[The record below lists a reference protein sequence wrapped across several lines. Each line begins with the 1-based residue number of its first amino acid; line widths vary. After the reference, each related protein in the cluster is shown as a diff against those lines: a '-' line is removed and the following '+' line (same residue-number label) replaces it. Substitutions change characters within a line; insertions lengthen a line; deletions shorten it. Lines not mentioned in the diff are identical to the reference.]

1 MQKSLLA
8 TAMGV
13 ALIAM
18 APVAIATDTTDHA
31 ATDVAPV
38 VATPAATPAGADTA
52 RNLEA
57 VSVIGQGETRQLQR
71 ISTKDVTVLPAG
83 SSIQKVLNRL
93 PGVNVQSN
101 DAFGAN
107 EESQTISLRGF
118 NTTRL
123 GYTLDGLPLG
133 DNAYGNYNGLNI
145 SRALIAENFDGA
157 ELAQGIG
164 GLGTASTSNLGGS
177 IQYYSDDPAST
188 FGGRFGQTFGSDNN
202 RRTYL
207 RVDSGDYHGFS
218 MYLSG
223 IRATADMWAPPGS
236 PTTTKQF
243 NAKAVYQFEGGK
255 ITAFAD
261 TSRTSQADYAYL
273 SKSGMARGL
282 GWDWNLYA
290 PDWKRALA
298 AAYCAP
304 AYTIKG
310 VKDARCGFSG
320 GVDNIDDAY
329 YQSRALRRD
338 DLYYLAGD
346 FFPSD
351 GITVHAQVY
360 HHENAGQ
367 GHWWSPGQKSNP
379 GTPQE
384 LPISIRSS
392 NYTIN
397 RTGAIASLAWELG
410 THHLEGG
417 VWYEKNNHNIE
428 RNFYYIS
435 SPINDDTYLS
445 DPDRRLF
452 DQNYVITT
460 RQLYLQDNFKLF
472 DDKLSVDVGVKSP
485 HTTMSAQS
493 VTGLLLESPVAN
505 GQLSASKS
513 LLPQLG
519 FGYQLGGGQELF
531 LSYAK
536 NIAAFQGGGA
546 GGPLLVT
553 QASFDASRG
562 HLKPEQS
569 RTIEGGYRLVRQEFE
584 ASVALYDVKFANRLL
599 SLNPCSSIQQGTT
612 PACTT
617 RFYNVGGVSSHGA
630 EFTFIWKPFAHFQ
643 WYNSAS
649 FNRSTYD
656 SNYTQNGVVVLT
668 RGKITVDTPNKMFA
682 SEISWSDG
690 PWSLSLRGKYTGTR
704 YYTYTNDQGFG
715 GVTAF
720 DVGAGYDFGE
730 VSFAK
735 DVRLSLNVT
744 NLTDKRYA
752 SNLSAFA
759 NSDPNG
765 RQLAFHA
772 SAPRQSFLALDVKF

>member
-1 MQKSLLA
+1 MQKNLLA
-8 TAMGV
+8 A
-13 ALIAM
+13 A
-18 APVAIATDTTDHA
+18 VAIVLASVVPAAFANDVDQPAADA
-31 ATDVAPV
+31 ATAKP
-38 VATPAATPAGADTA
+38 DTA
-52 RNLEA
+52 KNLEG
-57 VSVIGQGETRQLQR
+57 VSVIGQGETRQVQR
-71 ISTKDVTVLPAG
+71 VTPADTTVLPAG
-83 SSIQKVLNRL
+83 TSIQKVLNRM

-118 NTTRL
+118 NGQRL
-123 GYTLDGLPLG
+123 GYTLDGVPLG

-145 SRALIAENFDGA
+145 SRALISENAVGA
-157 ELAQGIG
+157 ELAEGIG
-164 GLGTASTSNLGGS
+164 SLGIASTSNLGGA
-177 IQYYSDDPAST
+177 IQYFSADPEAK
-188 FGGRFGQTFGSDNN
+188 FGGRFGQTFGSDQN

-207 RVDSGDYHGFS
+207 RLDTGDYHGFS

-223 IRATADMWAPPGS
+223 IRATADMWAPPSS

-243 NAKAVYQFEGGK
+243 NAKAVYQFDGGR

-273 SKSGMARGL
+273 SKSGMGRGL

-298 AAYCAP
+298 AAYCSP

-310 VKDARCGFSG
+310 AKDARCGFSG

-346 FFPSD
+346 FNPSESVTLH
-351 GITVHAQVY
+351 GQVY

-379 GTPQE
+379 GTAQE
-384 LPISIRSS
+384 LPISIRST
-392 NYTIN
+392 NYKIN
-397 RTGAIASLAWELG
+397 RTGAIASLGWDIG
-410 THHLEGG
+410 GHHLEGG
-417 VWYEKNNHNIE
+417 VWYEQNHHNVE
-428 RNFYYIS
+428 RNFYYIPYTIS
-435 SPINDDTYLS
+435 TSPINDDTYLS
-445 DPDRRLF
+445 NPNRRLF
-452 DQNYVITT
+452 SQAYVITT
-460 RQLYLQDNFKLF
+460 RQAYVQDSFKLF

-485 HTTMSAQS
+485 HTTMTAKQA
-493 VTGLLLESPVAN
+493 TGNFEAPVAN
-505 GQLSASKS
+505 GTLKADKN
-513 LLPQLG
+513 LLPQIGLG
-519 FGYQLGGGQELF
+519 YKIDANQELF

-546 GGPLLVT
+546 SGPLLVT
-553 QASFDASRG
+553 QSSFNATQG
-562 HLKPEQS
+562 NLKPEQS
-569 RTIEGGYRLVRQEFE
+569 RTIEGGYRYVEREFE
-584 ASVALYDVKFANRLL
+584 ASAALYDVKFDNRLL
-599 SLNPCSSIQQGTT
+599 SLNPCPSIQQGTT

-617 RFYNVGGVSSHGA
+617 RFYNVGSVSSKGA
-630 EFTFIWKPFAHFQ
+630 EFTFIWKPFEHFQ

-656 SNYTQNGVVVLT
+656 NDYVQNGITVPT
-668 RGKITVDTPNKMFA
+668 KGKVTVDTPKRMFA
-682 SEISWSDG
+682 SEISWVYG
-690 PWSLSLRGKYTGTR
+690 PWNVSLRGKYTGTR

-715 GVTAF
+715 GYTSF
-720 DVGAGYDFGE
+720 DFGAGYDFGAAW
-730 VSFAK
+730 FAQ
-735 DVRLSLNVT
+735 DIRLSLNVT

-752 SNLSAFA
+752 SNLTAFA
-759 NSDPNG
+759 NTDPNG

-772 SAPRQSFLALDVKF
+772 SAPRQSFLTLDVKF

>member
-1 MQKSLLA
+1 MYKTLLA
-8 TAMGV
+8 S
-13 ALIAM
+13 ALAAALAAM
-18 APVAIATDTTDHA
+18 APLAVAADADR
-31 ATDVAPV
+31 
-38 VATPAATPAGADTA
+38 PAADAAAAAPNAAK
-52 RNLEA
+52 NLEV
-57 VSVIGQGETRQLQR
+57 VSVIGQGETRQVQR
-71 ISTKDVTVLPAG
+71 VTAKDVAVLPAG
-83 SSIQKVLNRL
+83 ASIQKVLNRL

-145 SRALIAENFDGA
+145 SRALIAENFGGA

-177 IQYYSDDPAST
+177 IQYYSDDPAAT

-207 RVDSGDYHGFS
+207 RLDTGDWHGFS

-223 IRATADMWAPPGS
+223 IRATADMWAPPSS
-236 PTTTKQF
+236 PTTTNQF
-243 NAKAVYQFEGGK
+243 NAKAVYQFDGGR

-298 AAYCAP
+298 AAYCAQ
-304 AYTIKG
+304 AYTLKG
-310 VKDARCGFSG
+310 VKDPRCAFSG

-329 YQSRALRRD
+329 YQSRALRND

-351 GITVHAQVY
+351 GVTVHTQVY
-360 HHENAGQ
+360 HHEDAGQ
-367 GHWWSPGQKSNP
+367 GHWWSPGQKSYP

-384 LPISIRSS
+384 LPISIRST

-397 RTGAIASLAWELG
+397 RTGGIASLAWDLG
-410 THHLEGG
+410 AHHLEGG
-417 VWYEKNNHNIE
+417 MWYERNNHHVE
-428 RNFYYIS
+428 RNFYWIA
-435 SPINDDTYLS
+435 SPINDDTFLAS
-445 DPDRRLF
+445 PNRRLF
-452 DQNYVITT
+452 SQDYVITT
-460 RQLYLQDNFKLF
+460 RQAYLQDSFKLL
-472 DDKLSVDVGVKSP
+472 DDRLSVDVGVKSP
-485 HTTMSAQS
+485 HTTMSARETAGVPVEAS
-493 VTGLLLESPVAN
+493 VAN
-505 GQLSASKS
+505 GTLKAGKS

-519 FGYQLGGGQELF
+519 LGYKLAAGQEVF

-546 GGPLLVT
+546 GGPLQVT
-553 QASFDASRG
+553 QASFDATRG
-562 HLKPEQS
+562 KLKPEQS
-569 RTIEGGYRLVRQEFE
+569 RTIEGGYRITQQAFE
-584 ASVALYDVKFANRLL
+584 ASVALYDVKFDNRLL
-599 SLNPCSSIQQGTT
+599 SLNPCPSIQQGTT

-617 RFYNVGGVSSHGA
+617 GFYNVGGVSSHGA
-630 EFTFIWKPFAHFQ
+630 ELTVIWKPFDHFQ

-656 SNYTQNGVVVLT
+656 NNYPQNGALVPT
-668 RGKITVDTPNKMFA
+668 RGKITVDTPQKMLA
-682 SEISWSDG
+682 SEISWYYG
-690 PWSLSLRGKYTGTR
+690 PWNLSLRGKYTGRR

-715 GVTAF
+715 GYTAF
-720 DVGAGYDFGE
+720 DVGAGYDFGPAW
-730 VSFAK
+730 FAK

-744 NLTDKRYA
+744 NLTDRRYE

-759 NSDPNG
+759 NSDPKG

-772 SAPRQSFLALDVKF
+772 SAPRQGFLTLDVKF

>member
-1 MQKSLLA
+1 MSVSERSCRRTGLA
-8 TAMGV
+8 L
-13 ALIAM
+13 ALFA
-18 APVAIATDTTDHA
+18 ALNGVAIA
-31 ATDVAPV
+31 APLDNT
-38 VATPAATPAGADTA
+38 TPAAGPDATADQA
-52 RNLEA
+52 RTLES
-57 VSVIGQGETRQLQR
+57 VSVIGQGETRQVQR
-71 ISTKDVTVLPAG
+71 VTAKDVAVLPAG
-83 SSIQKVLNRL
+83 TSIQKVLNRM

-145 SRALIAENFDGA
+145 SRALIAENFGGA

-177 IQYYSDDPAST
+177 IQYYSDDPATT
-188 FGGRFGQTFGSDNN
+188 FGGRFGQTVGSDNN

-207 RVDSGDYHGFS
+207 RLDTGDWHGFS

-223 IRATADMWAPPGS
+223 IRATADMWAPPSS

-243 NAKAVYQFEGGK
+243 NAKAVYQFDGGR

-310 VKDARCGFSG
+310 VKDPRCAFSG

-329 YQSRALRRD
+329 YQSRALRND

-351 GITVHAQVY
+351 GVTVHAQVY
-360 HHENAGQ
+360 HHEDAGQ
-367 GHWWSPGQKSNP
+367 GHWWSPGQKSYP

-384 LPISIRSS
+384 LPISIRST

-397 RTGAIASLAWELG
+397 RTGGIASLAWELG
-410 THHLEGG
+410 AHHLEGG
-417 VWYEKNNHNIE
+417 VWYERNNHHVE
-428 RNFYYIS
+428 RNFYWIGG
-435 SPINDDTYLS
+435 PINDDTFLAN
-445 DPDRRLF
+445 PNRRLF
-452 DQNYVITT
+452 SQDYVITT
-460 RQLYLQDNFKLF
+460 RQAYLQDSFKLF
-472 DDKLSVDVGVKSP
+472 DDRLSVDVGVKSP
-485 HTTMSAQS
+485 HTTMSAGET
-493 VTGLLLESPVAN
+493 VGVAVEAPVAN
-505 GQLSASKS
+505 GALKAGKS

-519 FGYQLGGGQELF
+519 LGYKLAAGQEVF

-546 GGPLLVT
+546 GGPLQVT

-562 HLKPEQS
+562 NLKPEQS
-569 RTIEGGYRLVRQEFE
+569 RTIEGGYRITQQAFE
-584 ASVALYDVKFANRLL
+584 ASVALYDVKFDNRLL

-630 EFTFIWKPFAHFQ
+630 ELTFIWKPFDHVQ

-656 SNYTQNGVVVLT
+656 NNYTQNGALVPT
-668 RGKITVDTPNKMFA
+668 RGKITVDTPQKMLA
-682 SEISWSDG
+682 SEISWHDG
-690 PWSLSLRGKYTGTR
+690 PWNLSLRGKYTGRR

-715 GVTAF
+715 GYTAF
-720 DVGAGYDFGE
+720 DFGAGYDFGPAW
-730 VSFAK
+730 FAK

-744 NLTDKRYA
+744 NLTDRRYE

-759 NSDPNG
+759 NGDPTG
-765 RQLAFHA
+765 RRLAFHA
-772 SAPRQSFLALDVKF
+772 SAPRQGFLTLNVKF

>member
-1 MQKSLLA
+1 MSYTAAA
-8 TAMGV
+8 TEV
-13 ALIAM
+13 D
-18 APVAIATDTTDHA
+18 APVAADAAPAKTDA
-31 ATDVAPV
+31 AK
-38 VATPAATPAGADTA
+38 
-52 RNLEA
+52 NLET
-57 VSVIGQGETRQLQR
+57 VSVIGQGETRQVQR
-71 ISTKDVTVLPAG
+71 ITVKDVAVLPPGA
-83 SSIQKVLNRL
+83 SIQKVLNRM

-118 NTTRL
+118 NGQRL

-145 SRALIAENFDGA
+145 SRALIAENFGGA

-164 GLGTASTSNLGGS
+164 GLGTASTSNLGGA
-177 IQYYSDDPAST
+177 IQYYSDDPATT
-188 FGGRFGQTFGSDNN
+188 FGGRFGQTFGTDQN

-207 RVDSGDYHGFS
+207 RLDSGDYHGFS
-218 MYLSG
+218 MYLSA
-223 IRATADMWAPPGS
+223 IRATADMWAQPNS
-236 PTTTKQF
+236 PTSTKQF
-243 NAKAVYQFEGGK
+243 NAKGVYQFDGGR

-273 SKSGMARGL
+273 SKSGMSRGL

-290 PDWKRALA
+290 PDWKRALS

-304 AYTIKG
+304 VYTIKG
-310 VKDARCGFSG
+310 KQDARCGFSG

-329 YQSRALRRD
+329 YQSRALRSD

-351 GITVHAQVY
+351 GVTVHAQVY

-367 GHWWSPGQKSNP
+367 GHWWSPGQKSYP

-384 LPISIRSS
+384 LPISIRST
-392 NYTIN
+392 NYKIN
-397 RTGAIASLAWELG
+397 RNGAIASLAWEIG
-410 THHLEGG
+410 GHHLEGG
-417 VWYEKNNHNIE
+417 VWYEQNHHNVE
-428 RNFYYIS
+428 RNFYWIS

-445 DPDRRLF
+445 DPNRRLF
-452 DQNYVITT
+452 SQAYVITT
-460 RQLYLQDNFKLF
+460 RQAYLQDSFKLF
-472 DDKLSVDVGVKSP
+472 DDKLSVDIGVKSP
-485 HTTMSAQS
+485 HTTMTARNA
-493 VTGLLLESPVAN
+493 GNIMAEAPVAN
-505 GQLSASKS
+505 GTLKASKT
-513 LLPQLG
+513 LLPQIGLG
-519 FGYQLGGGQELF
+519 YKIDDKQELF

-546 GGPLLVT
+546 SGPLLVT
-553 QASFDASRG
+553 QAAYDATKG
-562 HLKPEQS
+562 NLKPEQS
-569 RTIEGGYRLVRQEFE
+569 RTIEGGYRYVQRDFE
-584 ASVALYDVKFANRLL
+584 ASVALYDVKFDNRLL
-599 SLNPCSSIQQGTT
+599 SLNPCPSIQQGTT

-617 RFYNVGGVSSHGA
+617 RFYNVGSVSSHGA
-630 EFTFIWKPFAHFQ
+630 EFSFIWKPLEHFE

-656 SNYTQNGVVVLT
+656 NNFTQNGVVIPTQGRV
-668 RGKITVDTPNKMFA
+668 TVDTPRRMFA
-682 SEISWSDG
+682 SEINWTYG
-690 PWSLSLRGKYTGTR
+690 PWNVSLRGKYTGGR

-715 GVTAF
+715 GYTAF
-720 DVGAGYDFGE
+720 DFGAGYDFGA

-735 DVRLSLNVT
+735 DVRLSLNIT

-752 SNLSAFA
+752 SNLTAFA
-759 NSDPNG
+759 NIDPNG

-772 SAPRQSFLALDVKF
+772 SAPRQSFLTLDVKF

>member
-1 MQKSLLA
+1 MLQKTLLVAALAAVLAPLPALAADVPA
-8 TAMGV
+8 T
-13 ALIAM
+13 
-18 APVAIATDTTDHA
+18 
-31 ATDVAPV
+31 
-38 VATPAATPAGADTA
+38 ADTA
-52 RNLEA
+52 KNLEA
-57 VSVIGQGETRQLQR
+57 VSVIGQGETRQVQR
-71 ISTKDVTVLPAG
+71 VTVKDVAVLPAG
-83 SSIQKVLNRL
+83 TGIQKVLNRL

-145 SRALIAENFDGA
+145 SRALIAENFGGV

-177 IQYYSDDPAST
+177 VQYYSDDPAGA
-188 FGGRFGQTFGSDNN
+188 FGGRFGQTFGSDSN

-207 RVDSGDYHGFS
+207 RLDTGDWHGFS

-223 IRATADMWAPPGS
+223 VRATADMWAPPGA

-243 NAKAVYQFEGGK
+243 NAKGLYQFDGGR

-273 SKSGMARGL
+273 SKSGMQRGL

-290 PDWKRALA
+290 PDWQRALA

-304 AYTIKG
+304 AYTVGG
-310 VKDARCGFSG
+310 VADARCGYSG

-329 YQSRALRRD
+329 YLSRALRRD

-346 FFPSD
+346 FYPSD
-351 GITVHAQVY
+351 SVTVHAQVY

-367 GHWWSPGQKSNP
+367 GHWWAPGQASNP
-379 GTPQE
+379 GTSGE
-384 LPISIRSS
+384 LPISIRST
-392 NYTIN
+392 NYVIN
-397 RTGAIASLAWELG
+397 RNGAIASVGWDLG
-410 THHLEGG
+410 SHHLEGG
-417 VWYEKNNHNIE
+417 VWYEQNHHNVE
-428 RNFYYIS
+428 RNFYYIDG
-435 SPINDDTYLS
+435 PINDDKYLS

-452 DQNYVITT
+452 DQAYLITT
-460 RQLYLQDNFKLF
+460 RQAYLQDSFKLL
-472 DDKLSVDVGVKSP
+472 DDRLSVDVGVKSP
-485 HTTMSAQS
+485 HTTMTAHE
-493 VTGLLLESPVAN
+493 VAGIPVESPVAN
-505 GQLSASKS
+505 GRLTAEKS

-519 FGYQLGGGQELF
+519 FGYRLGGGQELF

-546 GGPLLVT
+546 GGPLQVT
-553 QASFDASRG
+553 QASFDATRG
-562 HLKPEQS
+562 NLKPEQS
-569 RTIEGGYRLVRQEFE
+569 RTIEGGYRVVRQDIE
-584 ASVALYDVKFANRLL
+584 ASLALYDVTFDNRLL
-599 SLNPCSSIQQGTT
+599 SLNPCPSIQQGTT
-612 PACTT
+612 PECTT

-630 EFTFIWKPFAHFQ
+630 ELTFIWKPFAHFE

-656 SNYTQNGVVVLT
+656 DNYTQNGALVPT
-668 RGKITVDTPNKMFA
+668 RGKITVDTPQKMLA
-682 SEISWSDG
+682 SEVSWNSG
-690 PWSLSLRGKYTGTR
+690 PWNLSLRGKYTGTR
-704 YYTYTNDQGFG
+704 YYTYTNDRGFG
-715 GVTAF
+715 GYTTF
-720 DVGAGYDFGE
+720 DLGAGYDFGKF
-730 VSFAK
+730 SYAS
-735 DVRLSLNVT
+735 DIRLSLNVT

-752 SNLSAFA
+752 SNLSAFG
-759 NSDPNG
+759 NTDPNG
-765 RQLAFHA
+765 RALAFHA
-772 SAPRQSFLALDVKF
+772 SAPRQAFVTLDMKF